1 MKNLKKVLAMVLA
14 FACTFTMFASAKV
27 YEDVQPGTEFSEAIT
42 MLSDLGIIQGKT
54 DGKYHPEETITRAE
68 ACALIARLLTGDPN
82 VSNFGGAQNFTD
94 VVKGSWQ
101 ESAVGYCVANGI
113 TVGVG
118 KGKFEPNRA
127 INDQE
132 FLTMLVRALGYETP
146 DMKQGYP
153 FSYMSAARAI
163 GLVDNTQMLANTDAL
178 RGEDAQVIYNAM
190 FVDYAKG
197 AKMINTTHGTSVEKY
212 PTLAESVWGLNRAA
226 LGTFTGKDNEE
237 VTLSNC
243 KAHTW
248 VIVGTDKE
256 KEGRILAY
264 PIDDDTTDI
273 FESEIKDG
281 KNGTKYV
288 PYSFKY
294 EGDADALKG
303 YQVELW
309 GEGKHGTP
317 TWEKGEGKFVYSD
330 KWNIKAIK
338 TVSGQTKYDY
348 DASKADSK
356 SDNGTIELGES
367 KLDLK
372 SVADNAAKVTAMN
385 TTATPLTTYLS
396 KVKYNGETV
405 TKGKEVEKALNVRD
419 GAQYKLMDWDSD
431 GDIDWVVVD
440 EANYF
445 KVESASSKRVT
456 VTSMKSSDKDGDE
469 EKQTASE
476 TQTWKLDGLNDKK
489 DYKVKYEVPEG
500 LKEGDILEVTYKT
513 AYDKGEKCEVV
524 TATVKVVDAENHE
537 LDKVS
542 TKNHLVLTF
551 DGETKQLAQNK
562 VEGDIIVPKNPT
574 KYENFDEEELGT
586 AFALHMNRNGFIVYS
601 DYANDTSNY
610 MMVLDTDDGKNT
622 VRGELGAL
630 KILTSN
636 NKVEN
641 NVEVVSDLMIDRKT
655 SGNGYDKDSRHFD
668 EHLIVGNVY
677 KYWKNADGKITKM
690 ESVVD
695 GKHSAME
702 YEYISKNDRLTLDR
716 KESYALKDANV
727 IFAVKPHNGG
737 NGYIQHNGNDLKVDD
752 ADVLAVKQQDIP
764 DIAGIGAQGD
774 TKIALLDGSAV
785 VGESWLGSQN
795 KFIAYRSQKNKD
807 IDGAIL
813 GVDNF
818 NKFNAG
824 ATKIGL
830 VTDVS
835 YDKNDIVSIE
845 VATNGK
851 VETLSS
857 VEKTKFDDVVSVY
870 EYANKKS
877 YSLAGRNETIKNGLA
892 KGQSLKDYLNKNAA
906 YAEITTNA
914 DGKLTGVLFMDT
926 KNGEDA
932 ADGAVNAGNVVAG
945 RYYQVS
951 RKVIADVKEGKW
963 LSTVKDTVQFT
974 SNANL
979 YTLDSKNVQKA
990 SDFAGDAAYYTIDGR
1005 PTINGLKSSDYAS
1018 KAMSILNGFDGNP
1031 TVKVGAAS
1039 DVQKSEIRNDNTAND
1054 LYNVADVASKI
1065 DKNGEGD
1072 IVAVYAYGKYM
1083 GEDTTKPKPVVPV
1096 KKFNVTGVQFG
1107 RLDGTPSNDLKTLT
1121 GHNNKFVVYVGG
1133 DEVAE
1138 KTVGLKMQTVGAG
1151 MPEQKGKPVTGLTKE
1166 NFQVTFGGAD
1176 AKKPVVTDATAVAG
1190 QPGYYTLTLDT
1201 AVDTKHAVTVTVVAG
1216 GNAASIVAGGV
1227 KVEDKQPEIGG
1238 GEAGTTTPGT
1248 GSEASK
1254 NVADI
1259 TVTVVGSDLV
1269 VTPVDNAGKPVA
1281 GLEATDFVVTVNGN
1295 KVVVKPN
1302 QNPAT
1307 GAWTLVADE
1316 TVNKMSFAGA
1326 TNVTVGVGVYP
1337 AESFEAVDT
1346 AAKIQDSAVGNTGK
1360 YNYELGSGVT
1370 LTIEKPNLTNLTTKD
1385 LKLEAPV
1392 EGVKYDEATGKITV
1406 APEAMS
1412 KVTVGNTVKFKLVS
1426 KASVSVAQEY
1436 TITATNPTAT
1446 VTGGQ
1451 YDVAKPTTLTLTLK
1465 EAATPRVKAALEN
1478 KANWT
1483 VKQNSGSAF
1492 VDAVPTIKSVAVTDT
1507 TVTVTFDEANLST
1520 QKFATAAEVKIKDTF
1535 GFTSPDIIFGTAV
1548 DTTDSVIQLAKNATT
1563 LAVDPFEPKAK
1574 EIVVSLGLTEQE
1586 TATLA
1591 AEMTDASK
1599 FFAVY
1604 AGKNGNTNLVTAG
1617 QAVTVASDKKKL
1629 VVKVTGDTLTEN
1641 IDVRVKFTG
1650 SQKFAPSTEATVQ
1663 VNPESAGFSLT
1674 GADAIKPTAFTA
1686 ASGDVTITPK
1696 GGFDSKGL
1704 VIATGSTVSGTATE
1718 VTDTVTGVKA
1728 QIQATSNK
1736 ITISGTTKKG
1746 GTATFTVGTKDG
1758 TLKQTFSITVKQ
1770 DTTSAVEA
1778 KVKANNG
1785 AATITIEV
1793 NDDTKATVLV
1803 DELKEAL
1810 KAQKLNFK
1818 YGADAGTATA
1828 VTIGDA
1834 SKIAKSGNNVVITTG
1849 TTFTAGSDKLY
1860 GGWEGLT
1867 SFADLNITTGVTPA

>member
-226 LGTFTGKDNEE
+226 LGTFTGKDDEE

-248 VIVGTDKE
+248 VIVGTDK
-256 KEGRILAY
+256 KAEGRILAY

-372 SVADNAAKVTAMN
+372 SVADNAAKVTAKN
-385 TTATPLTTYLS
+385 TTETSLTTYLS
-396 KVKYNGETV
+396 NVKYNGETV

-476 TQTWKLDGLNDKK
+476 TLTWKLDGLNDKK

-677 KYWKNADGKITKM
+677 KYWKNADGKITKL

-737 NGYIQHNGNDLKVDD
+737 NGYIQHVSANDLKVDD

-774 TKIALLDGSAV
+774 TKIALLDGSAE
-785 VGESWLGSQN
+785 VGKSWLGSQN
-795 KFIAYRSQKNKD
+795 KFIAYKSQKNKD

-932 ADGAVNAGNVVAG
+932 ANGAVNAGNVVAG

-974 SNANL
+974 SNTNL

-1121 GHNNKFVVYVGG
+1121 GHNNQFVVYVGG

-1151 MPEQKGKPVTGLTKE
+1151 TPEQKGKPVTGLTKE

-1190 QPGYYTLTLDT
+1190 HPGYYTLTLDT
-1201 AVDTKHAVTVTVVAG
+1201 DVDTKRAVTVTVVAA
-1216 GNAASIVAGGV
+1216 GNIVNVANNV
-1227 KVEDKQPEIGG
+1227 KAEDSNPEIGG
-1238 GEAGTTTPGT
+1238 GNVGGTTTPGT
-1248 GSEASK
+1248 GSEESAKAK
-1254 NVADI
+1254 NIVVKTIATADLTI
-1259 TVTVVGSDLV
+1259 QVLDEQ
-1269 VTPVDNAGKPVA
+1269 GKPMDKLPA
-1281 GLEATDFVVTVNGN
+1281 SDF
-1295 KVVVKPN
+1295 K
-1302 QNPAT
+1302 
-1307 GAWTLVADE
+1307 
-1316 TVNKMSFAGA
+1316 
-1326 TNVTVGVGVYP
+1326 
-1337 AESFEAVDT
+1337 
-1346 AAKIQDSAVGNTGK
+1346 
-1360 YNYELGSGVT
+1360 
-1370 LTIEKPNLTNLTTKD
+1370 
-1385 LKLEAPV
+1385 
-1392 EGVKYDEATGKITV
+1392 
-1406 APEAMS
+1406 
-1412 KVTVGNTVKFKLVS
+1412 
-1426 KASVSVAQEY
+1426 VSVAGRELTQGTDFDVTLPTIGSSEY
-1436 TITATNPTAT
+1436 
-1446 VTGGQ
+1446 
-1451 YDVAKPTTLTLTLK
+1451 KLTLK
-1465 EAATPRVKAALEN
+1465 TGGIIKT
-1478 KANWT
+1478 ANWADAAIKNVTIT
-1483 VKQNSGSAF
+1483 VGKGCYETYNEQ
-1492 VDAVPTIKSVAVTDT
+1492 VVKDEIKVT
-1507 TVTVTFDEANLST
+1507 
-1520 QKFATAAEVKIKDTF
+1520 Q
-1535 GFTSPDIIFGTAV
+1535 TAV
-1548 DTTDSVIQLAKNATT
+1548 DYPLNSATD
-1563 LAVDPFEPKAK
+1563 
-1574 EIVVSLGLTEQE
+1574 
-1586 TATLA
+1586 
-1591 AEMTDASK
+1591 K
-1599 FFAVY
+1599 F
-1604 AGKNGNTNLVTAG
+1604 
-1617 QAVTVASDKKKL
+1617 
-1629 VVKVTGDTLTEN
+1629 
-1641 IDVRVKFTG
+1641 
-1650 SQKFAPSTEATVQ
+1650 
-1663 VNPESAGFSLT
+1663 
-1674 GADAIKPTAFTA
+1674 
-1686 ASGDVTITPK
+1686 
-1696 GGFDSKGL
+1696 
-1704 VIATGSTVSGTATE
+1704 
-1718 VTDTVTGVKA
+1718 
-1728 QIQATSNK
+1728 
-1736 ITISGTTKKG
+1736 
-1746 GTATFTVGTKDG
+1746 
-1758 TLKQTFSITVKQ
+1758 
-1770 DTTSAVEA
+1770 
-1778 KVKANNG
+1778 
-1785 AATITIEV
+1785 
-1793 NDDTKATVLV
+1793 
-1803 DELKEAL
+1803 
-1810 KAQKLNFK
+1810 
-1818 YGADAGTATA
+1818 
-1828 VTIGDA
+1828 
-1834 SKIAKSGNNVVITTG
+1834 
-1849 TTFTAGSDKLY
+1849 
-1860 GGWEGLT
+1860 
-1867 SFADLNITTGVTPA
+1867 